1 MDVSVGL
8 AGSVTIAFMVAF
20 GIFLYPWL
28 LKRRGGLLVA
38 SALTVFLAVLFYLFD
53 RPMGIQARPSVT
65 LAVVLAVLPLGIG
78 FLVKRLQTK
87 GASGPSGS

>member
-20 GIFLYPWL
+20 GIFLFPWL
-28 LKRRGGLLVA
+28 LNRRGGLLVA
-38 SALTVFLAVLFYLFD
+38 SVLTVLLAVLFYLFD
-53 RPMGIQARPSVT
+53 RPMGLQASPSVT
-65 LAVVLAVLPLGIG
+65 LAVILAGLPLGIG
-78 FLVKRLQTK
+78 FLVKRLRTK